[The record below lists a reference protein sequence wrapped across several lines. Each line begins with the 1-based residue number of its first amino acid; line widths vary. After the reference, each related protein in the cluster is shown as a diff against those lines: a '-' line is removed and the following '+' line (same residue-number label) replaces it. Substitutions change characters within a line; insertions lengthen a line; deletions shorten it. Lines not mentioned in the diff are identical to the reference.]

1 MTLPVAPVE
10 QRPEFRDRRQEIIF
24 KNKGRDGLKLEKQL
38 QQGLREM
45 GLELDSPVR
54 SKLVLFLELLEK
66 WNRAYNLTAV
76 REPEQMVAR
85 HLLDSLTVLP
95 FLHGP
100 RVLDIGTGAGL
111 PGIPLALA
119 RPDLEFTLLDSNA
132 KKTRFAT
139 QAMHDLGL
147 KNVAV
152 VQERVEKFHPEIKFD
167 TLIARAFAS
176 IPDMLAASRHLCTTQ
191 GRFLVMKGVF
201 PQEELAAVTD
211 GYQAE
216 VRALRIPGL
225 DAARHLVI
233 LAPTN

>member
-1 MTLPVAPVE
+1 M
-10 QRPEFRDRRQEIIF
+10 
-24 KNKGRDGLKLEKQL
+24 KLEKRL
-38 QQGLREM
+38 QQGLSEM
-45 GLELDSPVR
+45 GLDLAAPVR
-54 SKLVLFLELLEK
+54 KKLLNFLELLEK

-76 REPEQMVAR
+76 RDPEQMVPR

-95 FLHGP
+95 YLQGP

-119 RPDLEFTLLDSNA
+119 RPDLDFTLLDSNA

-139 QAMHDLGL
+139 QALHELGL

-152 VQERVEKFHPEIKFD
+152 VQERVEKFHPETKFD

-176 IPDMLAASRHLCTTQ
+176 IPDMLAASRHLCAPR

-216 VRALRIPGL
+216 VKALRIPGL

>member
-1 MTLPVAPVE
+1 M
-10 QRPEFRDRRQEIIF
+10 
-24 KNKGRDGLKLEKQL
+24 KLEKRL
-38 QQGLREM
+38 QQGLSEM
-45 GLELDSPVR
+45 GLDLTAPVR
-54 SKLVLFLELLEK
+54 KKLLNFLELLEK
-66 WNRAYNLTAV
+66 WNQAYNLTAV
-76 REPEQMVAR
+76 RDPEQMVPR

-95 FLHGP
+95 YLQGP

-139 QAMHDLGL
+139 QAMHELGL
-147 KNVAV
+147 KNVAI
-152 VQERVEKFHPEIKFD
+152 VQERVEKFHPETKFD

-176 IPDMLAASRHLCTTQ
+176 IPDMLAASRHLCAPH

-216 VRALRIPGL
+216 VKALHIPGL

>member
-1 MTLPVAPVE
+1 M
-10 QRPEFRDRRQEIIF
+10 
-24 KNKGRDGLKLEKQL
+24 KLEKRL

-45 GLELDSPVR
+45 GLELPPPAET
-54 SKLVLFLELLEK
+54 KLLNFLELLEK
-66 WNRAYNLTAV
+66 WNKTYNLTAV
-76 REPEQMVAR
+76 RDPEQMVPR
-85 HLLDSLTVLP
+85 HLLDSLSVLP
-95 FLHGP
+95 YLHGL

-139 QAMHDLGL
+139 QALHELGL

-152 VQERVEKFHPEIKFD
+152 VQERVEKFHPAEKFD

-176 IPDMLAASRHLCTTQ
+176 IPDMLAASRHLCAPN

-211 GYQAE
+211 GYRAE
-216 VRALRIPGL
+216 VKQLTIPGL
-225 DAARHLVI
+225 DAARHMVI
-233 LAPTN
+233 LATVN

>member
-1 MTLPVAPVE
+1 M
-10 QRPEFRDRRQEIIF
+10 
-24 KNKGRDGLKLEKQL
+24 KLEKLL
-38 QQGLREM
+38 QQGLSEM
-45 GLELDSPVR
+45 GLDLTAPVR
-54 SKLVLFLELLEK
+54 KKLLNFLELMEK

-76 REPEQMVAR
+76 RDPEQMVPR

-95 FLHGP
+95 YLQGP

-139 QAMHDLGL
+139 QALHELGL

-152 VQERVEKFHPEIKFD
+152 VQERVEKFHPETKFD

-176 IPDMLAASRHLCTTQ
+176 IPDMLAASRHLCATR

-211 GYQAE
+211 GYRAE
-216 VRALRIPGL
+216 VKALRIPGL